1 MTGPLNAFPWVLN
14 GLVEAMV
21 SIRRLEKFFGLP
33 EFNSELYFTKMYD
46 IKGVKPSDDNDIVLK
61 DCEFTYQ
68 STLENSVASNGTQQ
82 GQQFILNNISFSVK
96 SGELVGVIGPVGSG
110 KSTLLEALL
119 GEIQKTDGQIS
130 VNRPCRGV
138 GYVKQEPWLQQGTVR
153 DNIMWGKAYQ
163 YNWYNKV
170 VEACALREDFELLA
184 CGDLTQAE

>member
-1 MTGPLNAFPWVLN
+1 
-14 GLVEAMV
+14 MV

-46 IKGVKPSDDNDIVLK
+46 ITGVKPSDDNDIVLK

-68 STLENSVASNGTQQ
+68 STLENSVDSNGTQQ
-82 GQQFILNNISFSVK
+82 RQQQFILNNISFSVK

-130 VNRPCRGV
+130 VNRPSRGV

-170 VEACALREDFELLA
+170 VEACALREDFEHLA